1 MNNLTEKL
9 KYWRKK
15 RNITEPNTKVFVAN
29 CIEELLEIYYQD
41 KNIIKNLQNEIME
54 NYFDLE
60 PLSELNTIDSIQDL
74 QVFGIN
80 ETELMGYDNIA
91 CNREVYKHISC
102 RKQDPEQLVDWELN
116 GAKGKWIKDKNQNP
130 NELYE
135 PKYEEC
141 KL

>member
-9 KYWRKK
+9 KYWRRK

-41 KNIIKNLQNEIME
+41 KNVIKNLQNEIME

-102 RKQDPEQLVDWELN
+102 RKQDPEQLVDWEFN
-116 GAKGKWIKDKNQNP
+116 GAKGKWIKWSEQPKE
-130 NELYE
+130 ELYE